1 MMLHTHALRF
11 FSHCSWFLLP
21 LIFFT
26 SFVEITYAQ
35 QSKESEDARGKEIA
49 VQFSKKMATL
59 RSFRAALNLEIKY
72 PQQKTPRVYTADL
85 EARGAQYYFNGVGL
99 EVYSDGRSRWQYVA
113 SSKEVTITTVDSTST
128 SPVDNPLRLFSSY
141 QDDFRIQ
148 FRGERTEG
156 GHTYYDLSL
165 YPRDINQPYSQIHI
179 ALYKQTLYPAK
190 FSYFGRDGS
199 RYIIEL
205 KKFEPNAQVRSVFS
219 LDTKKLKGV
228 TVTDLRE

>member
-1 MMLHTHALRF
+1 MLHSRTLIF
-11 FSHCSWFLLP
+11 FSHYSWLVLSS
-21 LIFFT
+21 IFFT
-26 SFVEITYAQ
+26 SLARTTYAQ
-35 QSKESEDARGKEIA
+35 QTKENGDTRGKEIA
-49 VQFSKKMATL
+49 IQFSKKMAAL
-59 RSFRAALNLEIKY
+59 HSFRAALNLEIKY
-72 PQQKTPRVYTADL
+72 PQQRTPRVYTADI
-85 EARGAQYYFNGVGL
+85 EARGAQYYFNGMGL
-99 EVYSDGRSRWQYVA
+99 EIYSDGRSRWQFVA

-128 SPVDNPLRLFSSY
+128 SPVDNPLRLFSTY
-141 QDDFRIQ
+141 QDDFKIQ

-156 GHTYYDLSL
+156 GQTFYDLSL

-205 KKFEPNAQVRSVFS
+205 KKFEPNAQVRSIFS

>member
-1 MMLHTHALRF
+1 MLHSRTLIF
-11 FSHCSWFLLP
+11 FSHYSWLVLSS
-21 LIFFT
+21 IFFT
-26 SFVEITYAQ
+26 SLARTTYAQ
-35 QSKESEDARGKEIA
+35 QTKENGDTRGKEIA
-49 VQFSKKMATL
+49 IQFSKKMAAL
-59 RSFRAALNLEIKY
+59 HSFRAALNLEIKY
-72 PQQKTPRVYTADL
+72 PQQRTPRVYTADI
-85 EARGAQYYFNGVGL
+85 EARGAQYYFNGMGL
-99 EVYSDGRSRWQYVA
+99 EIYSDGCSRWQYVA

-141 QDDFRIQ
+141 QEDFKIQ

-156 GHTYYDLSL
+156 GQTFYDLSL

-205 KKFEPNAQVRSVFS
+205 KKFDPNAQVRSVFS

>member
-1 MMLHTHALRF
+1 MLHSRTLIF
-11 FSHCSWFLLP
+11 FSHYSWLVLSS
-21 LIFFT
+21 IFFT
-26 SFVEITYAQ
+26 SLARTTYAQ
-35 QSKESEDARGKEIA
+35 QTKENGDTRGKEIA
-49 VQFSKKMATL
+49 AQFSKKMAAL
-59 RSFRAALNLEIKY
+59 RSFRATINLEIQY
-72 PQQKTPRVYTADL
+72 PQLKAPRVYTANI
-85 EARGAQYYFNGVGL
+85 EARGAQYYFNGMGL
-99 EVYSDGRSRWQYVA
+99 EIYSDGRSRWQFVA

-165 YPRDINQPYSQIHI
+165 YPHDINQPYSQIHI
-179 ALYKQTLYPAK
+179 ALYKQTLLPAK

-199 RYIIEL
+199 RYIVEL

>member
-1 MMLHTHALRF
+1 MLHSRTLIF
-11 FSHCSWFLLP
+11 FSHYSWLVLSS
-21 LIFFT
+21 IFFT
-26 SFVEITYAQ
+26 SLARTTYAQ
-35 QSKESEDARGKEIA
+35 QTKENGDTRGKEIA
-49 VQFSKKMATL
+49 IQFSKKMAAL
-59 RSFRAALNLEIKY
+59 HSFRAALNLEIKY
-72 PQQKTPRVYTADL
+72 PQQKTPRVYTAAI
-85 EARGAQYYFNGVGL
+85 EARGAQYYFNGMGL
-99 EVYSDGRSRWQYVA
+99 EIHSDGCSRWQYVA

-165 YPRDINQPYSQIHI
+165 YPHDINQPYSQIHI

-205 KKFEPNAQVRSVFS
+205 KKFDPNAQVRSVFS

>member
-1 MMLHTHALRF
+1 MLHSRTLVF
-11 FSHCSWFLLP
+11 FSHCSWLVLSI
-21 LIFFT
+21 IFFSSLART
-26 SFVEITYAQ
+26 TYAQ
-35 QSKESEDARGKEIA
+35 QTKENGDTRGKEIA
-49 VQFSKKMATL
+49 AQFSKKMAAL
-59 RSFRAALNLEIKY
+59 HSFRAALNLEIKY

-141 QDDFRIQ
+141 QEDFKIQ

-165 YPRDINQPYSQIHI
+165 YPHDINQPYSQIHI
-179 ALYKQTLYPAK
+179 ALYKQTLLPAK

-199 RYIIEL
+199 RYIVEL

>member
-1 MMLHTHALRF
+1 MLHSRTLIF
-11 FSHCSWFLLP
+11 FSHYSWLVLSI
-21 LIFFT
+21 IFFSSLART
-26 SFVEITYAQ
+26 TYAQ
-35 QSKESEDARGKEIA
+35 QTKETGDTRGKEIA
-49 VQFSKKMATL
+49 IQFSKKMAAL
-59 RSFRAALNLEIKY
+59 HSFRAALNLEIKY
-72 PQQKTPRVYTADL
+72 PQQKTPRVYTADI
-85 EARGAQYYFNGVGL
+85 EARGAQYYFNGMGL
-99 EVYSDGRSRWQYVA
+99 EIYSDGCSRWQYVA

-165 YPRDINQPYSQIHI
+165 YPHDINQPYSQIHI

-205 KKFEPNAQVRSVFS
+205 KKFDPNAQVRSVFS

>member
-1 MMLHTHALRF
+1 MLHSRTLIF
-11 FSHCSWFLLP
+11 FSHYSWLVLSS
-21 LIFFT
+21 IFFT
-26 SFVEITYAQ
+26 SLARTTYAQ
-35 QSKESEDARGKEIA
+35 QTKENGDTRGKEIA
-49 VQFSKKMATL
+49 IQFSKKMAAL
-59 RSFRAALNLEIKY
+59 HSFRAALNLEIKY
-72 PQQKTPRVYTADL
+72 PQQRTPRVYTADI
-85 EARGAQYYFNGVGL
+85 EARGAQYYFNGMGL
-99 EVYSDGRSRWQYVA
+99 EIYSDGRSRWQYVA

-165 YPRDINQPYSQIHI
+165 YPHDINQPYSQIHI
-179 ALYKQTLYPAK
+179 ALYKQTLLPAK

-199 RYIIEL
+199 RYIVEL

>member
-1 MMLHTHALRF
+1 MMLHSRTLIF
-11 FSHCSWFLLP
+11 FSHYSWLVLSS
-21 LIFFT
+21 IFFT
-26 SFVEITYAQ
+26 SLARTTYAQ
-35 QSKESEDARGKEIA
+35 QTKENGDTRGKEIA
-49 VQFSKKMATL
+49 IQFSKKMAAL
-59 RSFRAALNLEIKY
+59 HSFRAALNLEIKY
-72 PQQKTPRVYTADL
+72 PQQRTPRVYTADI
-85 EARGAQYYFNGVGL
+85 EARGAQYYFNGMGL
-99 EVYSDGRSRWQYVA
+99 EIYSDGRSRWQFVA

-128 SPVDNPLRLFSSY
+128 SPVDNPLRLFSTY
-141 QDDFRIQ
+141 QDDFKIQ

-156 GHTYYDLSL
+156 GQTFYDLSL

-205 KKFEPNAQVRSVFS
+205 KKFEPNAQVRSIFS